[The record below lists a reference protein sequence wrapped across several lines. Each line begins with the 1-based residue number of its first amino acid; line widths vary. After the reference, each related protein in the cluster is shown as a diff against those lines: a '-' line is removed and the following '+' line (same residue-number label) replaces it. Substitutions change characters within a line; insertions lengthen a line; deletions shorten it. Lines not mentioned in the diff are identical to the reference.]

1 MWSANW
7 DYSTPGQ
14 VNPLWE
20 SVTLSPSKQPTSNR
34 GGITMLRNF
43 KGKTAVITGGASG
56 IGLAYARKC
65 SELGMNLVLADI
77 EANALQK
84 AVAWF
89 EERQTPVIGVITDT
103 MRKASIETLFKDA
116 TARFGNIHLLFNN
129 AGVVNGGA
137 PVPMWEIPDVDWDWV
152 LGVNLHGV
160 RWGIQKFV
168 PHMIAHG
175 EPGHVVNTASIAA
188 FIPGGGPYGVSK
200 YGVILM
206 SEGLSHGLKARNSRV
221 GASVL
226 CPGWVNTKIAEAE
239 RNRPG
244 TLANQN
250 NPHGTGLPIG
260 TALSE
265 GKSPDDIANI
275 VFDAI
280 ESDRF
285 YVLPHAGWDDVVT
298 GHAAAIVARE
308 AAFVLD
314 TQAILAR
321 RSKGIDV

>member
-1 MWSANW
+1 MKSFQGA
-7 DYSTPGQ
+7 
-14 VNPLWE
+14 
-20 SVTLSPSKQPTSNR
+20 
-34 GGITMLRNF
+34 
-43 KGKTAVITGGASG
+43 TAVITGGASG
-56 IGLAYARKC
+56 IGLAYARRC
-65 SELGMNLVLADI
+65 ASLGMNLVLADI
-77 EANALQK
+77 ESQSLQK
-84 AVAWF
+84 AVQHF
-89 EERQTPVIGVITDT
+89 EERQTKVIGVITDT
-103 MRKASIETLFKDA
+103 MRKQSVEELFKEA
-116 TARFGNIHLLFNN
+116 TSRFGNIHLLFNN

-137 PVPMWEIPDVDWDWV
+137 PVPVWEIPDVDWDWV

-160 RWGIQKFV
+160 RYGIQTFV

-206 SEGLSHGLKARNSRV
+206 SEGLRHGLKARNSKI

-226 CPGWVNTKIAEAE
+226 CPGWVNTRIAEAE

-244 TLANQN
+244 TLSSQK
-250 NPHGTGLPIG
+250 NPDGAGLPIG

-265 GKSPDDIANI
+265 GKSPDAIAEI

-280 ESDRF
+280 ENDRF
-285 YVLPHAGWDDVVT
+285 YILPHAGWDDVVT
-298 GHAAAIVARE
+298 GHAAAIVARGD
-308 AAFVLD
+308 AFVLD

-321 RSKGIDV
+321 RTQGMDV